1 MSNSGKILVTGA
13 AGNTGSGVVSALASA
28 GLPVRALVRDESKAQ
43 AIRDQGVE
51 VVIGDFD
58 KPETLDAAFSDVSK
72 VYLVTSGNPN
82 AVKQASNAITAA
94 KRAGRPHVVRLSAL
108 VPEPADETVLGRMH
122 QETEGE
128 LKASGLPFT
137 ILRPTFFMQNT
148 MMAAQTVA
156 SEGMVFMPMKD
167 GKMGQ
172 IDARDVV
179 ESAVAVLTGD
189 GHEDKTYE
197 LTGPASI
204 SFHDVAAGLSKAL
217 GKEVTYVDVPVEAGT
232 GAMVQMGF
240 PQWVADAYGEIFVNF
255 SQNGADRVTD
265 NVERLTGHAPRS
277 YEQFARDFA
286 QVFGGGN

>member
-1 MSNSGKILVTGA
+1 M
-13 AGNTGSGVVSALASA
+13 
-28 GLPVRALVRDESKAQ
+28 RALVRDESKAQ

-58 KPETLDAAFSDVSK
+58 KPETLDAAFSGMSK
-72 VYLVTSGNPN
+72 VYLVTSGNPD
-82 AVKQASNAITAA
+82 AVKQASNAIAAA

-108 VPEPADETVLGRMH
+108 VPEPADKTVLGRMH
-122 QETEGE
+122 QETEVE
-128 LKASGLPFT
+128 LKSSGLPYT

-156 SEGMVFMPMKD
+156 SEGMVYMPMKD

-172 IDARDVV
+172 VDVRDVV

-189 GHEDKTYE
+189 GHEGKTYE